1 MKQQIFDDIC
11 FKLDSLKIPYTLQDD
26 RYIRVN
32 TEFYDVGYNIEPKRV
47 LYELSVCVDE
57 TARSVSMYVRTADEY
72 LLASGACKAAT
83 TSSSIFRKVRH
94 ISFSDGAPGDVLTI
108 DLGEVPNTVKNT
120 AVKYGWKFSTALNL
134 NRPMIKAPPEP
145 LSPDTPDAPFAEP
158 EPPAQ
163 ACASP
168 VTAEAAEIKPANSG
182 FFKRLLKK
190 GKYSPRH

>member
-26 RYIRVN
+26 RYIRVS

-72 LLASGACKAAT
+72 LLASGAGKAAT

-120 AVKYGWKFSTALNL
+120 AVRYGWKFSTALNL
-134 NRPMIKAPPEP
+134 NRPVKKAPPEP
-145 LSPDTPDAPFAEP
+145 LRPDTPDAPVAEP
-158 EPPAQ
+158 EPPAP
-163 ACASP
+163 AVASP
-168 VTAEAAEIKPANSG
+168 APVKTTQDKAPGGG
-182 FFKRLLKK
+182 FFRRLIKK
-190 GKYSPRH
+190 DKYTPRH